1 MGNRW
6 RFFAAS
12 FSNLISEPR
21 NQCKNDTYGKE
32 IWATSLFIK
41 SAETAKL
48 DPQSGFLFAVG
59 VMK

>member
-1 MGNRW
+1 MGNSW
-6 RFFAAS
+6 SFFAAS

-48 DPQSGFLFAVG
+48 DSQSGLLFAVG